1 METKQVKPSF
11 EDRRGIIKDILV
23 NEPIEHVTV
32 ITSKRGAVRGN
43 HYHKETI
50 QWMYIHSGRLEYL
63 AQKGNEKIASHIL
76 EAGDLVKTETFEKH
90 AFKSLEDSIF
100 YVFTRGPKVEGDHIS
115 DTYRLTTPLHD
126 LLERQ

>member
-1 METKQVKPSF
+1 MSS
-11 EDRRGIIKDILV
+11 LV
-23 NEPIEHVTV
+23 LQTLPTNCDEGPPHV
-32 ITSKRGAVRGN
+32 
-43 HYHKETI
+43 
-50 QWMYIHSGRLEYL
+50 